1 LTPAATDNTVTMS
14 FELDPT
20 ASATKAV
27 RKVARQRLDTAL
39 ELLSGLDSAE
49 QAAIEEAVHDVR
61 KRCKE
66 VRSLARLV
74 RSSIG
79 DAAFRSFNSAV
90 RDAASELAP
99 IRDSHAVLETFGDL
113 ITATG
118 SERDRRLA
126 TVRAAHAEEAER
138 ATQLAT
144 SDVARIERAQRLL
157 RGAQRMSRKW
167 SLPGGF
173 ARIADGIETVY
184 RAGRRTLDVARHEP
198 TDVAVHEW
206 RKSVKHLYH
215 ALQLIEA
222 AAPSMLSPLVEQL
235 DHLGDALG
243 DDHDLAVLVER
254 LGDAPEAHG
263 GAVAVAHAVDM
274 ARTEQADLRRRAFR
288 LGQAIYAEKPAAF
301 RRRLERYWQ
310 VTQTD
315 GQELKTGKI
324 SAVGAPQ
331 TGT

>member
-1 LTPAATDNTVTMS
+1 MPADNTFTMS

-27 RKVARQRLDTAL
+27 RKVARQRLDSAL
-39 ELLSGLDSAE
+39 ELLAGIDTAE
-49 QAAIEEAVHDVR
+49 PEAIEEAVHDAR

-79 DAAFRSFNSAV
+79 DPAFRSFNSAV
-90 RDAASELAP
+90 RDAASELGP

-126 TVRAAHAEEAER
+126 TVRAAHAEEADR
-138 ATQLAT
+138 ATRLAT
-144 SDVARIERAQRLL
+144 SDVARIDRARRLL
-157 RGAQRMSRKW
+157 RGAQRMARKW
-167 SLPGGF
+167 SVPGGF
-173 ARIADGIETVY
+173 AGIAEGIETVY
-184 RAGRRTLDVARHEP
+184 RTGRRALDVARDEP
-198 TDVAVHEW
+198 TDESVHEW

-215 ALQLIEA
+215 AMQLIEA
-222 AAPSMLSPLVEQL
+222 AAPSVLSTLVEQL

-254 LGDAPEAHG
+254 LGQEPERHG
-263 GAVAVAHAVDM
+263 GEAAVAHAVDL

-301 RRRLERYWQ
+301 RRRAERYWQ
-310 VTQTD
+310 FTLTD
-315 GQELKTGKI
+315 GEELETGKI
-324 SAVGAPQ
+324 SAMGAAQ